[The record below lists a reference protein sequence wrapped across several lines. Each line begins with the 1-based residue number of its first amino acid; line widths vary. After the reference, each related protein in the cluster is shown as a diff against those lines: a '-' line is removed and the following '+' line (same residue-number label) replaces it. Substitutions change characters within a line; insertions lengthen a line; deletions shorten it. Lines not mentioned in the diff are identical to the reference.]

1 MSEAAIVPSVKADER
16 MKRISRIFTV
26 LLLGAV
32 LGLPLGIYL
41 VQHKFID
48 KEKAIGMANEEALL
62 DDFAKKEFIYADPQ
76 SAREALQ
83 YAIKIHKEMQGTSI
97 LWGWPEKAGLG
108 WCYGE
113 LSMIEESAGNPDLAR
128 DYMAKAGQTLKEVGL
143 KDSSEAHIREV
154 LQRKPISNPSSSGGS
169 R

>member
-1 MSEAAIVPSVKADER
+1 
-16 MKRISRIFTV
+16 MKRISRIFV
-26 LLLGAV
+26 LFLLGAV

>member
-1 MSEAAIVPSVKADER
+1 
-16 MKRISRIFTV
+16 MKRISRILAL

-48 KEKAIGMANEEALL
+48 KEKAMGMVNEEALL
-62 DDFAKKEFIYADPQ
+62 DDFAKKEFTYADPQ

-83 YAIKIHKEMQGTSI
+83 YAIKIHKEMQGTST
-97 LWGWPEKAGLG
+97 LWGWPEKADLG

-113 LSMIEESAGNPDLAR
+113 LSLIEESTGNPDLAR
-128 DYMAKAGQTLKEVGL
+128 DYMAQAGQTLKEVGL
-143 KDSSEAHIREV
+143 KDPSEAHIREV
-154 LQRKPISNPSSSGGS
+154 LLRKPIFNPPSSVGS

>member
-1 MSEAAIVPSVKADER
+1 
-16 MKRISRIFTV
+16 MKGISRTFAL

-48 KEKAIGMANEEALL
+48 KEKAIGMASEEALL
-62 DDFAKKEFIYADPQ
+62 DDFAKKEFIYADTQ

-83 YAIKIHKEMQGTSI
+83 YAIKIHKEIQGTST
-97 LWGWPEKAGLG
+97 LWGWPEKSDLG

-113 LSMIEESAGNPDLAR
+113 LSLIEESAGNADLAK
-128 DYMAKAGQTLKEVGL
+128 DYMAQAGRTLKEVGL
-143 KDSSEAHIREV
+143 KDSSEAHIRKV
-154 LQRKPISNPSSSGGS
+154 LQRKPVSDPPSSGRS

>member
-1 MSEAAIVPSVKADER
+1 
-16 MKRISRIFTV
+16 MKRISRIFAL

-48 KEKAIGMANEEALL
+48 REKAMGMWSEEAFF
-62 DDFAKKEFIYADPQ
+62 DGFAKKQFIYSDSQ

-83 YAIKIHKEMQGTSI
+83 YAIKIHKEMQGTST
-97 LWGWPEKAGLG
+97 LWGWPEKSGLG
-108 WCYGE
+108 WCYAE
-113 LSMIEESAGNPDLAR
+113 LSLIEESAGNTDLAR
-128 DYMAKAGQTLKEVGL
+128 DYMTRAEQTLKEVGL
-143 KDSSEAHIREV
+143 KDSTEANIREV
-154 LQRKPISNPSSSGGS
+154 LQKKPVSNPPSSAGP

>member
-1 MSEAAIVPSVKADER
+1 
-16 MKRISRIFTV
+16 MKRISRIFV
-26 LLLGAV
+26 LFLLGVV

-48 KEKAIGMANEEALL
+48 KEKALGVVIEEGIV

-76 SAREALQ
+76 SARESLQ
-83 YAIKIHKEMQGTSI
+83 YAIKIHQEMRGTST
-97 LWGWPEKAGLG
+97 LWGRPEKSDLG
-108 WCYGE
+108 WCYAE
-113 LSMIEESAGNPDLAR
+113 LSLIEESAGNADLAR
-128 DYMAKAGQTLKEVGL
+128 DYMTQAGQTLKEVSL

-154 LQRKPISNPSSSGGS
+154 LLRTRTSNPPPSGGS